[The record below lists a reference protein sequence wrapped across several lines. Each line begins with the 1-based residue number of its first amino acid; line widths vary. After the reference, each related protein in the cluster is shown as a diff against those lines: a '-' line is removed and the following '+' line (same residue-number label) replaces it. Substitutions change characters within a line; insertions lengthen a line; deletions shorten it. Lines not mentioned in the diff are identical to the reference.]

1 LLSHLYS
8 LHDPLI
14 HVPLILRG
22 PGVPRGRSTR
32 HLVQSQDIFGT
43 VLAAAGMPLPA
54 GARNLL
60 DDSSSRSYVVAEYA
74 QPRMPRQE
82 LLDRFQLSPSHFTPF
97 LRNLTAVR
105 TQEHK
110 LVTSADG
117 TLALYD
123 LIQDPEEQ
131 IDRSLEQPALLA
143 TLQGKL
149 AEWRA
154 SVGLALPPAAAAPAI
169 APEVAARLKALG
181 YLD

>member
-1 LLSHLYS
+1 M
-8 LHDPLI
+8 
-14 HVPLILRG
+14 
-22 PGVPRGRSTR
+22 RS
-32 HLVQSQDIFGT
+32 
-43 VLAAAGMPLPA
+43 
-54 GARNLL
+54 N
-60 DDSSSRSYVVAEYA
+60 
-74 QPRMPRQE
+74 
-82 LLDRFQLSPSHFTPF
+82 
-97 LRNLTAVR
+97 N
-105 TQEHK
+105 K